1 MKRWV
6 VTGAA
11 ALMALF
17 LTACGGTAEVDALR
31 AENASLTAKNQ
42 TLQEE
47 NRRLTQALAEQASGQ
62 TAEETDESSDASPEA
77 HNPIDDFFDNG
88 RYWDCGTTA
97 AMRTVADAYS
107 RAWETAL
114 RTLAEQQKEALLY
127 QEDRDLVDAFVRAVE
142 DQADCMLD
150 LNAFS
155 LADLEAAPGEAR
167 LAAAGTLLGP
177 LPPKAGRRCTAA
189 AISGC
194 CTPAAVRR
202 LSASTRRL
210 PAGSWTRNWARRS
223 SGYGGPRKADF
234 RIRHHKEQSR
244 PHRFRR
250 GFCMAKGGRIQKTGS
265 RIQIE
270 KCILHKKQTIT

>member
-47 NRRLTQALAEQASGQ
+47 NRRLTQALAERASGQ

-107 RAWETAL
+107 RAWETEL

-177 LPPKAGRRCTAA
+177 VAAQSRAEVYRSGYFRLLYACGCPEAFCFDPEAAGRELDEELGEE
-189 AISGC
+189 I
-194 CTPAAVRR
+194 V
-202 LSASTRRL
+202 
-210 PAGSWTRNWARRS
+210 
-223 SGYGGPRKADF
+223 
-234 RIRHHKEQSR
+234 RIRGAAES
-244 PHRFRR
+244 
-250 GFCMAKGGRIQKTGS
+250 
-265 RIQIE
+265 
-270 KCILHKKQTIT
+270 